1 VPLRVSAP
9 RPQLSPPP
17 PLAQPIAEDES
28 AADRP
33 LVLVVEDDD
42 GARELLRSYL
52 SGAGYRVAAVADG
65 PSGLQQARAL
75 RPAAILLDV
84 LLPGLDGFAITRRL
98 KAEARTATIP
108 VVLVTGLHERAD
120 RLRGLEAG
128 ADEFLTKPVDRVE
141 LLARVRSLLRLK
153 RLRDAREARAV
164 VQATYLATVKVLAG
178 AIEMRDP
185 SATGHAERV
194 AALAVS
200 IGRELGWDAYQ
211 LAALELGAT
220 LHDVGKIAVAEH
232 VLRKPGPLDPTE
244 WEQVRRH
251 PERGAR
257 LLEAIPSLRAPVS
270 CVLRHQEQY
279 DGQGYPDGLIGEA
292 IPPEARVVAVADTFA
307 AMTSERPYRKALRP
321 EAAMAEIE
329 RAAGTQFDP
338 EIVAAFR
345 RVMQSGGLGL

>member
-1 VPLRVSAP
+1 VA
-9 RPQLSPPP
+9 
-17 PLAQPIAEDES
+17 
-28 AADRP
+28 
-33 LVLVVEDDD
+33 
-42 GARELLRSYL
+42 
-52 SGAGYRVAAVADG
+52 AGYRVAAVADG
-65 PSGLQQARAL
+65 PRGLQQARAL

-108 VVLVTGLHERAD
+108 IVLVTGLHERAD
-120 RLRGLEAG
+120 RLQGLEAG

-153 RLRDAREARAV
+153 RLRDAREARSV

-185 SATGHAERV
+185 SASGHAERV
-194 AALAVS
+194 ATLAVG
-200 IGRELGWDAYQ
+200 IGRELGWDADQ

-232 VLRKPGPLDPTE
+232 VLQKPGPLDPTE
-244 WEQVRRH
+244 WEEVRRH

-257 LLEAIPSLRAPVS
+257 LLEAIPFLQSPLT
-270 CVLRHQEQY
+270 CVLRHQERY
-279 DGQGYPDGLIGEA
+279 DGRGYPDGLIGDA

-307 AMTSERPYRKALRP
+307 AITSDRPYRKALRP

-329 RAAGTQFDP
+329 RGAGTQFDP
-338 EIVAAFR
+338 EVVAAFLR
-345 RVMQSGGLGL
+345 AMQAGGLGL